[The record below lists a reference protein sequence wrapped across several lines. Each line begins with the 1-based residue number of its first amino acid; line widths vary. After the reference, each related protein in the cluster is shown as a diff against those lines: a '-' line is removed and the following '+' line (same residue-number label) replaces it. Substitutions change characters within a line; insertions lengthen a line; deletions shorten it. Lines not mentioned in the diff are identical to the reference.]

1 MTTIEIECASGS
13 ADISAATKKAIE
25 VLRQAGIKTRQ
36 RSRSLEKKG
45 LVQVPDADA
54 ERALNLL
61 AAANIRASVRPS

>member
-13 ADISAATKKAIE
+13 ADFSAATKKATE
-25 VLRQAGIKTRQ
+25 VLRQSGIETRQ

-45 LVQVPDADA
+45 LAQVPDADA